1 MESNASVPDAPV
13 IILQSTIEGGDVT
26 GTGTVVDRRD
36 LRLLFLGCESQPP
49 YGPYEH
55 TARLFLDLITLSLKT
70 IGATNYRV
78 FLEVYHA
85 SSGHFPSRDCYS
97 NNYYDGII
105 LPGSFSSA
113 YHSEPWIEELSK
125 VIQEELVAK
134 EIPTLGVCF
143 GHQLYA
149 HSFDEGLT
157 IKCPAGPQAGR
168 KVSPLTVEATKWL
181 PSTVADGLQLFYTHG
196 DMVATLPPQGRIWC
210 GTDAVPIQAAMY
222 MSNNNKNDQSTPIA
236 ITFQAHPEYSSSRS
250 LGLVR
255 TLNETMHAMNERQDI
270 SDEQLHQAKRD
281 AEEEF
286 DSVQR
291 HSVESMV
298 TVGRLLGWF
307 PNEDSPIVR

>member
-1 MESNASVPDAPV
+1 MEANESASDSPV
-13 IILQSTIEGGDVT
+13 IILQSSVAGED
-26 GTGTVVDRRD
+26 GTVTVDRE

-55 TARLFLDLITLSLKT
+55 TARLFLDLITLSLQT

-85 SSGHFPSRDCYS
+85 SSGHLPSRACYA

-105 LPGSFSSA
+105 VPGSFSAA

-134 EIPTLGVCF
+134 DIPTLGVCF

-149 HSFDEGLT
+149 HSFDEGSA

-168 KVSPLTVEATKWL
+168 RVSQMSIEAQKWL
-181 PSTVADGLQLFYTHG
+181 PSTVTDGLQLYYTHG
-196 DMVATLPPQGRIWC
+196 DMVEKLPPQGRVLC
-210 GTDAVPIQAAMY
+210 GTDAVPIQAAIY
-222 MSNNNKNDQSTPIA
+222 MSNKDDSKPIA
-236 ITFQAHPEYSSSRS
+236 VTFQAHPEYSSSKS

-255 TLNETMHAMNERQDI
+255 TLYEIMDAMNQRQDI
-270 SDEQLHQAKRD
+270 SDEELHQAKRD

-286 DSVQR
+286 ESVQR

-298 TVGRLLGWF
+298 TAGRLLGWF
-307 PNEDSPIVR
+307 PKDDSPNIG